1 VITALVVL
9 AAMLVALYT
18 ANYARWAWRRR
29 MRLGATG
36 LVLLALASVAVPVW
50 LLWYLS

>member
-1 VITALVVL
+1 MISFAAALFCV
-9 AAMLVALYT
+9 LVAVYT

-36 LVLLALASVAVPVW
+36 LMLLALAAVAVP
-50 LLWYLS
+50 LWVMWSLS